1 MKVEFESELQKAK
14 QNLDL
19 ERQNVRETLD
29 SEYQG
34 ERDRLKSEIKLLRSL
49 LHAEETKNAEL
60 SGRNKQA
67 TEYAEDLESR
77 LVASEVEKEELQ
89 VEVTRLKQEAEDM
102 KLKHEEELQREVQ
115 AREQLE
121 TTSKEGQKT
130 VEAYKGDM
138 LRHVEEAKYEMFRQL
153 MDVFEKERAVL
164 EKAHARTQELLTLAA
179 KVGFIVL
186 RGDYRCFLRT
196 VGAQWWML
204 VVKVFRARCFQSNL
218 RILLP
223 VQLLAGRHV
232 LDAEEPGADQRAE
245 SGHPLRAEHQP
256 ARPIHVIA
264 ALDVHRCFH

>member
-102 KLKHEEELQREVQ
+102 KLKHEEEFQREVQ

-179 KVGFIVL
+179 KVGYIVL
-186 RGDYRCFLRT
+186 RCGCVFDVHSRGVGLDAFLVAFVCGT
-196 VGAQWWML
+196 L
-204 VVKVFRARCFQSNL
+204 VLPPNHCDSCANS
-218 RILLP
+218 LP
-223 VQLLAGRHV
+223 VNCSQDVMYLTQKNQELTSALSQAIHY
-232 LDAEEPGADQRAE
+232 EP
-245 SGHPLRAEHQP
+245 SINPH
-256 ARPIHVIA
+256 ARYT
-264 ALDVHRCFH
+264 

>member
-1 MKVEFESELQKAK
+1 LCFRLDTIEDELTDERAELVATAGILNQNDKLREQIQQEEREKMKVEFESELQKAK

-164 EKAHARTQELLTLAA
+164 EKAHSRTQELLTLAA
-179 KVGFIVL
+179 KVGSIVL
-186 RGDYRCFLRT
+186 RCGC
-196 VGAQWWML
+196 
-204 VVKVFRARCFQSNL
+204 VF
-218 RILLP
+218 
-223 VQLLAGRHV
+223 
-232 LDAEEPGADQRAE
+232 
-245 SGHPLRAEHQP
+245 
-256 ARPIHVIA
+256 
-264 ALDVHRCFH
+264 